1 MSETGIDEDTIA
13 TLLTTNKGDLILT
26 AEDLGMVPSKLV
38 RFIRAVP
45 RLAATY
51 AAIDEAMHSDGQES
65 KSAAAISR
73 AIQERTAAYKLDGLA
88 VIHELATTAHR
99 NAAEAEVRLKA
110 AIELKGKADSGAVA
124 GNAVLAELNDLY
136 QRSAPRIK
144 TLRAVQIEFELPSD
158 AAAGAG
164 TADAPDRLVVGSD
177 PDSTG
182 SRTAD
187 APPEA

>member
-1 MSETGIDEDTIA
+1 MSETGISEDTIA
-13 TLLTTNKGDLILT
+13 TVLTANKGDLIMT

-38 RFIRAVP
+38 RYIRAVP
-45 RLAATY
+45 KLAATY
-51 AAIDEAMHSDGQES
+51 AAIDEAMKGDDLDA

-73 AIQERTAAYKLDGLA
+73 AIQERTAAYRLDGLE
-88 VIHELATTAHR
+88 VVHELAMAPHR

-110 AIELKGKADSGAVA
+110 AIELRGKADSGAVA

-136 QRSAPRIK
+136 QKSAPRIK

-158 AAAGAG
+158 EAG
-164 TADAPDRLVVGSD
+164 TAGAPAHLVVGSD